1 MVLPKIITTK
11 WYGEGKSVLEFKRAA
26 QLSDDESE
34 TSIKKSGKIICYMS
48 SLFISEYEER
58 VPAQLED
65 KVAAETSA
73 SVPLNGD
80 SLHFDGKVYICPP
93 DVPHAIWQSWH
104 EHWENWKEIYI
115 PLSWIQKNRS
125 LCKDS
130 HVEWHDSYIQDYP
143 WVIPVIQ
150 DGLDEIMYTS
160 DSVSKDKSEEELLE
174 KADTVEKPQENTNTE
189 EEPEEKADTYSKPQE
204 KTDTDRKSQDEAYTD
219 KNLQE
224 NAETDEKPQ
233 ENVETDEKPQE
244 NLETDEKPQENVE
257 TDEKPQENV
266 DTEGKSQGKA
276 DAVGKYQVEATAEG
290 KSEDKAGTEGR
301 AHLNSDA
308 KDNHLDSETK
318 KKLDKLYAEFSNS
331 RYWVHLRSFLQ
342 NNGVPPSES
351 LVSFF
356 REQGQVDYCKGMIKP
371 GDSIE
376 DFTVVSAEDLDINK
390 CEENGNGGKVQ
401 SDEVNKFEENGNE
414 GKVQSE
420 TNQVDPT
427 PDNEE
432 EIGTINGSSCES
444 ESLEKTGTKR
454 RKEDRVEVNVEAN
467 EVGINS
473 AMQSKRARHERN
485 HIVVNGHGQEELDES
500 DEEEESEDVDSCNS
514 TKVLDGAKIKRSSKQ
529 KRKKK
534 ILSSTASHTGLGW
547 LMSYI
552 GKNND
557 DQDSSG
563 KSKAHENEVPNPDNI
578 FSVAYCQGSQET
590 IAGHIERLAS
600 LGNLPSEDY
609 QFKADELNLKEDC
622 RKLSKCF
629 NSQVTDVLSS
639 SCNKERDVISD
650 EDIVSEKEHNSGSR
664 ESGEN
669 DVSED
674 YESDEEEV
682 CKDGESD
689 NNSCHYFK
697 DNYNASGKKGTIAL
711 TQSKPWFLT
720 SFSSLKN
727 FLLMVASHIQSIF
740 IPVYSSLGNTRSV
753 AKNNWS
759 YLEFFRKMVGF
770 PVMVKCRVKKKS
782 KKSCQARLEKWLQQV
797 CNTSVSLPESE
808 PFTRFHTYE
817 DQREMPTLYQSLE
830 VIRQGDGTSF
840 LAVNTFNSG
849 RHLFLN
855 SSQKNN
861 EDDWENCH
869 ITFDEDGNPVRVPEK
884 TLDSDDSDKEGRNW
898 SEITANHK
906 YVSYNTNREIPPPE
920 LPEHLLKYWAQR
932 HRLFLR
938 YDEGIRLDDESWYS
952 VTPEMI
958 AAHHAYRCKCDV
970 VIDAFCGSGGNAIQL
985 ASTCKSVIAIDI
997 DPAKIELARHNAT
1010 IYGVQDRIKFIVGDF
1025 LELAP
1030 TLSADVV
1037 LLSPPWGGTEYFQ
1050 ERVYDVK
1057 KLGGTMEC
1065 EKIMQAARLITKNIA
1080 LYLPRSSNLCQI
1092 IELAGLGESVDLEY
1106 NYMNKKLKAVTAYF
1120 GKLVHY

>member
-1 MVLPKIITTK
+1 MVLPKHITTE

-34 TSIKKSGKIICYMS
+34 TATKKSGKITCYMS

-58 VPAQLED
+58 VPANLED
-65 KVAAETSA
+65 KVAAETTSA
-73 SVPLNGD
+73 PAPLNGD
-80 SLHFDGKVYICPP
+80 SLHFDGKVYTCPP
-93 DVPHAIWQSWH
+93 DVPHAVWQSWH

-130 HVEWHDSYIQDYP
+130 HVEWHDTYIQDYP

-150 DGLDEIMYTS
+150 DGLDENIYTPVC
-160 DSVSKDKSEEELLE
+160 VSNDKTEEELLE
-174 KADTVEKPQENTNTE
+174 KVNTVEKPQVKTNTE
-189 EEPEEKADTYSKPQE
+189 EEPEEKADSGSKPQE
-204 KTDTDRKSQDEAYTD
+204 KADTDREPQEEVYTD

-233 ENVETDEKPQE
+233 ENV
-244 NLETDEKPQENVE
+244 
-257 TDEKPQENV
+257 
-266 DTEGKSQGKA
+266 DTEGKSQEKA
-276 DAVGKYQVEATAEG
+276 DTAGKYQVEATAEDKSQVKADSED
-290 KSEDKAGTEGR
+290 KSEDKTGTEDR

-308 KDNHLDSETK
+308 KDSHLDSKAKE
-318 KKLDKLYAEFSNS
+318 KLDKLYSEFSNS

-342 NNGVPPSES
+342 NNGVQPSES
-351 LVSFF
+351 LLRFF

-371 GDSIE
+371 DDSIQE
-376 DFTVVSAEDLDINK
+376 FTVVSAQELD
-390 CEENGNGGKVQ
+390 
-401 SDEVNKFEENGNE
+401 VNKFKENDNE

-420 TNQVDPT
+420 EVQAHDHEALVTSKVDLIN
-427 PDNEE
+427 DNDEE
-432 EIGTINGSSCES
+432 EIVTVSGSSCVPEG
-444 ESLEKTGTKR
+444 LEKTGTKR
-454 RKEDRVEVNVEAN
+454 RKEDRVEVNVEDN
-467 EVGINS
+467 EVGTSS

-485 HIVVNGHGQEELDES
+485 HIVVNGHEKEDLDKT
-500 DEEEESEDVDSCNS
+500 DEEEESEDFDNCSL
-514 TKVLDGAKIKRSSKQ
+514 TKVLDGAKIKKSSKQ

-534 ILSSTASHTGLGW
+534 ILSITASHTGLGW

-552 GKNND
+552 GKND
-557 DQDSSG
+557 HDQDSSG
-563 KSKAHENEVPNPDNI
+563 ESKAHLNKVPNPDNI
-578 FSVAYCQGSQET
+578 FSVAYGQGIQET
-590 IAGHIERLAS
+590 IADQIDRLTS
-600 LGNLPSEDY
+600 LGNLPSADY

-629 NSQVTDVLSS
+629 DSQVTNALSS

-650 EDIVSEKEHNSGSR
+650 DDIVSEKEHNSRSR

-674 YESDEEEV
+674 CYEADEEEF
-682 CKDGESD
+682 CKDEESD
-689 NNSCHYFK
+689 HNSSDYFK
-697 DNYNASGKKGTIAL
+697 DSYSAADKKGTTAL
-711 TQSKPWFLT
+711 TQSQPWLLI

-727 FLLMVASHIQSIF
+727 FLFMVASHVLSIF
-740 IPVYSSLGNTRSV
+740 IPSYSSLGSTMSV

-759 YLEFFRKMVGF
+759 YLEFFRKMLGF
-770 PVMVKCRVKKKS
+770 PVKVKCRVKKKS
-782 KKSCQARLEKWLQQV
+782 KKSCQVRLEKWLQQV
-797 CNTSVSLPESE
+797 CNTNVSPPESE

-817 DQREMPTLYQSLE
+817 DQREMPTLFQSLE
-830 VIRQGDGTSF
+830 VVRQGDGTSF
-840 LAVNTFNSG
+840 LVVNTFNSES
-849 RHLFLN
+849 HLVLD
-855 SSQKNN
+855 SSQKDSEN
-861 EDDWENCH
+861 DWENYH
-869 ITFDEDGNPVRVPEK
+869 ITFDEDGNPVSVPEK
-884 TLDSDDSDKEGRNW
+884 TEDSDSSDKEGRIWN
-898 SEITANHK
+898 EITANHK
-906 YVSYNTNREIPPPE
+906 FVSYKNNQEIPPPE

-938 YDEGIRLDDESWYS
+938 YDEGIRLDEESWYS

-958 AAHHAYRCKCDV
+958 AAHHAYRCRCDV
-970 VIDAFCGSGGNAIQL
+970 VVDAFCGSGGNAIQL

-997 DPAKIELARHNAT
+997 DPAKIELARHNAA
-1010 IYGVQDRIKFIVGDF
+1010 IYGVEDRIKFIVGDF

-1037 LLSPPWGGTEYFQ
+1037 LLTPPWGGTGYFQ

-1057 KLGGTMEC
+1057 KLGGAMDC
-1065 EKIMQAARLITKNIA
+1065 EKVMQAARLITKNIA

-1092 IELAGLGESVDLEY
+1092 IELAGLGGAVDLEY